1 MIPAPTSAPGAAG
14 WVLYDGTCGLC
25 SQAVPF
31 WSPTFARL
39 GLATAALQEP
49 WVAART
55 RLSPDEL
62 LRDISILLADG
73 TLVRGADAY
82 RWVLRRRWWGLPLW
96 LVAAI
101 PPTRWLFDLG
111 YRLVASNRHR
121 VSQACRLRP
130 AVPPAPPGAGS

>member
-1 MIPAPTSAPGAAG
+1 MSAMPEPAPTG
-14 WVLYDGTCGLC
+14 WVLYDGTCGVC
-25 SQAVPF
+25 TTGASW

-55 RLSPDEL
+55 RLSADEL
-62 LRDISILLADG
+62 LRDITILLADG

-96 LVAAI
+96 LIAAV
-101 PPTRWLFDLG
+101 PPTRWLFDLA
-111 YRLVASNRHR
+111 YRLLAANRQR
-121 VSQACRLRP
+121 VSAVCRLTPKQR
-130 AVPPAPPGAGS
+130 